1 MIQFL
6 LSRKGAMGGFSALA
20 KAATVKAY
28 STCQA
33 KTSGSVGIV
42 GKPADFDVER
52 SAELIAVGV

>member
-1 MIQFL
+1 
-6 LSRKGAMGGFSALA
+6 MGGFSALA